1 MDPTTLAVGR
11 AILDLYG
18 PMAIGWIAWL
28 FTMLYLGAER
38 KRYQELVIH
47 MMEILAKRNL
57 AERKTDVESPIPLEV
72 IEALT
77 GKRSAGRI
85 RQRRSVPDQSDD
97 ASDRT

>member
-1 MDPTTLAVGR
+1 MEPTTIAVGR

-57 AERKTDVESPIPLEV
+57 AERKTDVESPIPIEV

-77 GKRSAGRI
+77 GKRRIGRT
-85 RQRRSVPDQSDD
+85 RQRRSVSDS
-97 ASDRT
+97 SDNGTDG